1 MKDASVTEG
10 KTVECAP
17 GGGNKKS
24 PLARAFI
31 NLSTKS

>member
-17 GGGNKKS
+17 GGGNKKA
-24 PLARAFI
+24 LLRG
-31 NLSTKS
+31 LSST